1 MSYYNTTSETGIDLV
16 ASRKKGGT
24 QDQLILNHFCL
35 SDKPLS
41 PSMILGRMNLGCPI
55 TSIRR
60 SLTSLTDSGKLI
72 KTDKYTMG
80 SYGKREHLWRLKTE
94 DDFINPDQF
103 TLFAAR

>member
-1 MSYYNTTSETGIDLV
+1 MSYYNTTSETGADLV

-24 QDQLILNHFCL
+24 QDQLILNHFYL
-35 SDKPLS
+35 FGKPLS
-41 PSMILGRMNLGCPI
+41 PSMILNRMNLGCPI

-60 SLTSLTDSGKLI
+60 SLTSLTDSGELI

-80 SYGKREHLWRLKTE
+80 TYGKREHLWRLRTE